1 MLQNFSQDNACQQI
15 DFPNYIFHTNMI
27 TIEPANNVTRL
38 PIEPGIIPRQEHN
51 ISRADIS
58 DNALKVLY
66 RLKNAGYKAYMVGGG
81 VRDLLLGHKPKDFD
95 VVTDARPEQIRELFR
110 NCRLIGR
117 RFRLAHV
124 RFGDEIIEVSTFR
137 AAHHM
142 AEGEGHIE
150 DGRIIRDN
158 VYGDIDDDAW
168 RRDFTVNALFY
179 NIEDFSIVDY
189 VGGLNDIR
197 NGQLRLIG
205 EPVKRYREDPV
216 RMLRA
221 IRFAVKLDFKLHPA
235 TEEPIYRLDHLLQ
248 DISSSRLFEEF
259 MKLFMSG
266 RALQT
271 YEQLC
276 HYGLFK
282 QLFPEAGQLLE
293 KDIDGHADK
302 LFRSVFENTDIRI
315 AEGKPVTPGFLIAAL
330 LWQPMVRL
338 AEDYKSNGLAEM
350 DAIQLASDAVISRQ
364 INSIAFPRRFT
375 LMAREIWSLQSRLK
389 NRRGK
394 RPFRLLSHPRF
405 RAAYDFL
412 LLRYQSGEEI
422 QELADWWNDYVEKNR
437 DKVAEPAAQG
447 RRKKTRRRTGRLK
460 QHFR

>member
-1 MLQNFSQDNACQQI
+1 MA
-15 DFPNYIFHTNMI
+15 PTK
-27 TIEPANNVTRL
+27 PANKVTRL
-38 PIEPGIIPRQEHN
+38 PVAPTIIPRQDHN
-51 ISRADIS
+51 ISRTEIS
-58 DNALKVLY
+58 ENALKVLY
-66 RLKNAGYKAYMVGGG
+66 RLKNAGYKAYLVGGG
-81 VRDLLLGHKPKDFD
+81 VRDLLLGLKPKDFD

-142 AEGEGHIE
+142 ADGEGHIE

-189 VGGLNDIR
+189 VGGINDIKE
-197 NGQLRLIG
+197 GQLRLIG
-205 EPVKRYREDPV
+205 EPVQRYREDPV

-221 IRFAVKLDFKLHPA
+221 IRFAVKLEFKLHTA
-235 TEEPIYRLDHLLQ
+235 TEKPIFTMDHLLQ

-266 RALQT
+266 NSLQT
-271 YEQLC
+271 YQQLC

-282 QLFPEAGQLLE
+282 QLFPEAGQMLE
-293 KDIDGHADK
+293 EDTEGYVDK
-302 LFRSVFENTDIRI
+302 LFRAVFENTDNRI
-315 AEGKPVTPGFLIAAL
+315 GEGKPVTPGFLIAAI
-330 LWQPMVRL
+330 LWLPMMHL

-350 DAIQLASDAVISRQ
+350 DAIQLASDVVISRQ

-389 NRRGK
+389 HRRGK
-394 RPFRLLSHPRF
+394 RPHRLLSHPRF

-412 LLRYQSGEEI
+412 LLRYQAGENI
-422 QELADWWNDYVEKNR
+422 QELVDWWNEYVEKNR
-437 DKVAEPAAQG
+437 DQITAPVTHG
-447 RRKKTRRRTGRLK
+447 RRLKSRRRPGKQR
-460 QHFR
+460 QHFH